1 MEDFMRTILL
11 LFLTLAAFG
20 CGGYS
25 TPKQTTQPGIVPVVA
40 AIMPAS
46 QLHGGS
52 QFTLTVM
59 GSSFNAN
66 AVVNWN
72 AVAQANTTHPM
83 TNTLS
88 VMIPATAIAN
98 AGTAKVSVTNP
109 GSSTPGGPYGGG
121 SNTPAETSN
130 NVTFTIN

>member
-1 MEDFMRTILL
+1 MRTILL
-11 LFLTLAAFG
+11 LFLTLAAFR
-20 CGGYS
+20 CGYS
-25 TPKQTTQPGIVPVVA
+25 RPNQMTQPGIVPMVA

-52 QFTLTVM
+52 DFTLTVT
-59 GSSFNAN
+59 GSNFNGN

-72 AVAQANTTHPM
+72 GAQQSNTTHPM
-83 TNTLS
+83 ANTLS
-88 VMIPATAIAN
+88 VMMPAADIAT
-98 AGTAKVSVTNP
+98 AGTAQVSVTNP

-121 SNTPAETSN
+121 SNTPSEISN